1 MPSTG
6 LGINIGIM
14 ATQLIQQGVQFPDN
28 TIQTTAY
35 SGSGLTGIRMFTTA
49 GANQEFIIP
58 AGTLKIT
65 LMGGGGGGS
74 TGTAGW
80 NRNAISIG
88 SYGGTGGIAIKLLT
102 GLTAGRTL
110 LITVGAGGTAG
121 LPANGNP
128 SAGTGGTSSVAS
140 GTQPITTVS
149 ATGGGGGRVVPNS
162 ATNPSTVFGA
172 NGVPGIGVGGDL
184 NIEGGGSSKGLNS
197 SYYAPSPSTGVIYTE
212 TYNSASGAPPRPTS
226 MYRPYGHGGFLG
238 YILGSFTQGAN
249 ASNAGTYI
257 PRTDGSTD
265 LAPESGRSG
274 FVMIEW

>member
-1 MPSTG
+1 MT
-6 LGINIGIM
+6 
-14 ATQLIQQGVQFPDN
+14 TQLIQTGVQFPDN

-74 TGTAGW
+74 TGRAGW
-80 NRNAISIG
+80 DRNAISIG

-102 GLTAGRTL
+102 GLVVGRTL

-121 LPANGNP
+121 VPANGNP

-149 ATGGGGGRVVPNS
+149 ATGGGGGRVVPSGSN
-162 ATNPSTVFGA
+162 STVYPA

-184 NIEGGGSSKGLNS
+184 NIEGGGSTKGLNS
-197 SYYAPSPSTGVIYTE
+197 GYYSLSPYTVVIYTE
-212 TYNSASGAPPRPTS
+212 TYNSSAGVAPRPTS
-226 MYRPYGHGGFLG
+226 MYRPYGHGGFYGLPYG
-238 YILGSFTQGAN
+238 QFTQTQN
-249 ASNAGTYI
+249 AANAGTYI
-257 PRTDGSTD
+257 PPTNGSTD

>member
-1 MPSTG
+1 
-6 LGINIGIM
+6 
-14 ATQLIQQGVQFPDN
+14 
-28 TIQTTAY
+28 
-35 SGSGLTGIRMFTTA
+35 MFTTA

-74 TGTAGW
+74 TGITGW
-80 NRNAISIG
+80 TRNAINIG

-162 ATNPSTVFGA
+162 VGNPSTVFGT

-184 NIEGGGSSKGLNS
+184 NIEGGGSVKGLNS
-197 SYYAPSPSTGVIYTE
+197 AYYAPSPSTYVIYTE
-212 TYNSASGAPPRPTS
+212 GQAGGAPPRPTS
-226 MYRPYGHGGFLG
+226 MYRPYGHGGFYGFL
-238 YILGSFTQGAN
+238 YGSFTQGPN

-257 PRTDGSTD
+257 TPAPPTTD

>member
-14 ATQLIQQGVQFPDN
+14 ATQLIQTGVQFPDN

-74 TGTAGW
+74 TGRAGW
-80 NRNAISIG
+80 NKNSISVG
-88 SYGGTGGIAIKLLT
+88 SYGATGGIAIKLLT

-149 ATGGGGGRVVPNS
+149 ATGGGGGRVVPNGS
-162 ATNPSTVFGA
+162 NSTVFGA

-184 NIEGGGSSKGLNS
+184 NIEGGGSTKGLNS
-197 SYYAPSPSTGVIYTE
+197 AYYAPSPSTTVIYTE
-212 TYNSASGAPPRPTS
+212 TYSQGTYQRPTS
-226 MYRPYGHGGFLG
+226 MYRPYGHGGFYGLIYG
-238 YILGSFTQGAN
+238 YFTQDPN

-257 PRTDGSTD
+257 PPTGGTTD